1 MRTRTLLLFLT
12 ALLLLVAT
20 ACGGGDEA
28 VPKDAVAVV
37 GDSEIPKKDF
47 DVLMAQAKKSYQTQ
61 ERPFPKAGSPDYNTL
76 KNQALQFLVQRAQFA
91 QEAEDLDVE
100 VTDKQIEDRLDQ
112 IKKQYFGGDDKKY
125 AEQLKKQGL
134 TEEQV
139 RNDVESQLIQEG
151 ILAKVTKDVKVT
163 DAEIEAHYNK
173 NKQQYGT
180 PESRDIRH
188 ILVADKKLADDL
200 YAQIKGGG
208 DFAQLAKKHSTDPGS
223 KNQGGKLTVARGQTV
238 EEFDKT
244 AFLLPKNSLSKPV
257 KTQYGFHLIE
267 PLSAIKPAKTT
278 PLAEVK
284 ESIRA
289 QLLQEK
295 KNKAMADWVEA
306 VKKEYEEKTSYQV
319 GFKPPPPVTATGA
332 GATTAAE

>member
-1 MRTRTLLLFLT
+1 MRTRTLFLLLT
-12 ALLLLVAT
+12 ALLAVVAT
-20 ACGGGDEA
+20 GCGGGAKE

-37 GDSEIPKKDF
+37 GDAEIPKQEF
-47 DVLMAQAKKSYQTQ
+47 DVLMEQAKKSYETQ
-61 ERPFPKAGSPDYNTL
+61 DRPFPKAGSPDYNTL
-76 KNQALQFLVQRAQFA
+76 KNQAIQFLVQRAQFA

-100 VTDKQIEDRLDQ
+100 ITDKQIEERLDQ
-112 IKKQYFGGDDKKY
+112 IKKQYFGGDNKKY
-125 AEQLKKQGL
+125 VEQLKKQGL
-134 TEEQV
+134 TETQV
-139 RNDVESQLIQEG
+139 RNDVEAQLIQEG
-151 ILAKVTKDVKVT
+151 ILEKVTKDVKVT
-163 DAEIEAHYNK
+163 DAEVEAHYDK

-200 YAQIKGGG
+200 YDQIKAGG
-208 DFAQLAKKHSTDPGS
+208 DFAALAKKHSTDPGS
-223 KNQGGKLTVARGQTV
+223 KGQGGKLTVARGQTV

-244 AFLLPKNSLSKPV
+244 AFLLPTNSLSRPV
-257 KTQYGFHLIE
+257 KTQYGYHMIE
-267 PLSAIKPAKTT
+267 PLSEIKPANTT
-278 PLAEVK
+278 PLKDVK

-319 GFKPPPPVTATGA
+319 GFKPPPSVTATT